1 MKIKYILPI
10 IFAFLLAACF
20 DDDTTTGTQ
29 PISVISI
36 DTTKLEKVYNINKFE
51 TRIITPEITQT
62 DSSLPLSYEWQV
74 DYKFYSDSVAFRF
87 TGKDLGSY
95 EIRLKVS
102 NQDGSTF
109 YTFQLNVNSPY
120 EEGIAML
127 SEGPQ
132 GQTELSFM
140 RKYSDEELKA
150 GIKEKF
156 VMNCLQLNNPDVS
169 FEKSPT
175 DMAKRGTQL
184 FICCQNHPIVY
195 AVNTKTFELENAISA
210 PEYPDFI
217 PLKMNIP
224 DNTSRIS
231 DVLCQHGVVY
241 SLSTHEG
248 VIVPHT
254 YLTGKYAEQTFF
266 CAPYQVYSYY
276 WNPETCQILNNNGYN
291 ITTSEKALDGQELI
305 QYFNGIYNDYI
316 TIISRDKTNGKIKK
330 TNIGSTF
337 IAYNDDYTE
346 RWFDLREEKIL
357 TGNTNLKPTSP
368 SVASS
373 VYNQLLYAEGN
384 KIYRWYYSDNSFP
397 TTPWTTIN
405 LENCEI
411 TYLGLSP
418 DETQLYVGVYQP
430 QESGLNGHL
439 YILDSDTGKPV
450 GDTPYL
456 HVGYKPVKIM
466 YKVK

>member
-1 MKIKYILPI
+1 MFNTLLNTEVMKIKYILPI

-95 EIRLKVS
+95 EVRLKVS

-156 VMNCLQLNNPDVS
+156 VMNCLQLNNPRRIWLKEERNYLSV
-169 FEKSPT
+169 
-175 DMAKRGTQL
+175 AR
-184 FICCQNHPIVY
+184 I
-195 AVNTKTFELENAISA
+195 
-210 PEYPDFI
+210 I
-217 PLKMNIP
+217 PLYMLSIQRLSNWKMP
-224 DNTSRIS
+224 SQLRNTRI
-231 DVLCQHGVVY
+231 LFH
-241 SLSTHEG
+241 
-248 VIVPHT
+248 
-254 YLTGKYAEQTFF
+254 
-266 CAPYQVYSYY
+266 
-276 WNPETCQILNNNGYN
+276 
-291 ITTSEKALDGQELI
+291 
-305 QYFNGIYNDYI
+305 
-316 TIISRDKTNGKIKK
+316 
-330 TNIGSTF
+330 
-337 IAYNDDYTE
+337 
-346 RWFDLREEKIL
+346 
-357 TGNTNLKPTSP
+357 
-368 SVASS
+368 
-373 VYNQLLYAEGN
+373 
-384 KIYRWYYSDNSFP
+384 
-397 TTPWTTIN
+397 
-405 LENCEI
+405 
-411 TYLGLSP
+411 
-418 DETQLYVGVYQP
+418 
-430 QESGLNGHL
+430 
-439 YILDSDTGKPV
+439 
-450 GDTPYL
+450 
-456 HVGYKPVKIM
+456 
-466 YKVK
+466 

>member
-62 DSSLPLSYEWQV
+62 DPSLPLSYEWQV

-95 EIRLKVS
+95 EVRLKVS

-195 AVNTKTFELENAISA
+195 AVNTKTFE
-210 PEYPDFI
+210 
-217 PLKMNIP
+217 
-224 DNTSRIS
+224 
-231 DVLCQHGVVY
+231 
-241 SLSTHEG
+241 
-248 VIVPHT
+248 
-254 YLTGKYAEQTFF
+254 
-266 CAPYQVYSYY
+266 
-276 WNPETCQILNNNGYN
+276 
-291 ITTSEKALDGQELI
+291 
-305 QYFNGIYNDYI
+305 
-316 TIISRDKTNGKIKK
+316 
-330 TNIGSTF
+330 
-337 IAYNDDYTE
+337 
-346 RWFDLREEKIL
+346 
-357 TGNTNLKPTSP
+357 
-368 SVASS
+368 
-373 VYNQLLYAEGN
+373 
-384 KIYRWYYSDNSFP
+384 
-397 TTPWTTIN
+397 
-405 LENCEI
+405 
-411 TYLGLSP
+411 
-418 DETQLYVGVYQP
+418 
-430 QESGLNGHL
+430 
-439 YILDSDTGKPV
+439 
-450 GDTPYL
+450 
-456 HVGYKPVKIM
+456 
-466 YKVK
+466 